1 MNPKSF
7 LFIGSWMQPLK
18 ALPLQQRWNVMEAI
32 AEYSI
37 SGSVPTSLDAMETIA
52 FGFIRNEIDRMK
64 HRRNEVCEKR
74 RAAANARWEKNQ
86 PTAMQTESVKVHEN
100 SDAKACNSLH
110 ADAPYDIESVSE
122 SESGSE
128 SEKKPSSTSSGVRV
142 RENAGKQPPYDD
154 SQLLIRFFGAAN
166 RAKVEAL
173 AMKHR
178 VPIDMLKAM
187 AEEITVQWALT
198 DKTHDSYHDASLH
211 LVFALAD
218 KVGRERK
225 SRLQAIAE
233 GGMPDGRAN
242 GMLGVGEYIDS
253 EGRRTYNGVDFIP
266 NDAPPRPGKAFYW
279 NATTSSWDDIQ

>member
-7 LFIGSWMQPLK
+7 LFIKSWMQPLK

-32 AEYSI
+32 VEYST
-37 SGSVPTSLDAMETIA
+37 SGCIPESLDTMETLA
-52 FGFIRNEIDRMK
+52 FGFIRNEIDRMR
-64 HRRNEVCEKR
+64 HHRNETYAKR
-74 RAAANARWEKNQ
+74 QAAANVHREKKQ
-86 PTAMQTESVKVHEN
+86 HTAMQTDAVNSN
-100 SDAKACNSLH
+100 DDSDAKACNALH
-110 ADAPYDIESVSE
+110 HDAPYDIESVSE

-128 SEKKPSSTSSGVRV
+128 SEKKPSSTSSGVRM

-242 GMLGVGEYIDS
+242 GMLGVGEYMDS